1 MSVGELMTESAVGIA
16 GAQSTG
22 RERRRRIDGR
32 QAAMGM
38 IGTRVV
44 RTEDPALLTGHGTF
58 VDNLHLEGAAHVV
71 YVRSQMAHARVAG
84 IDVADARNAP
94 GVLGVF
100 VASDIDLGPFPL
112 DIPLLPPT
120 FPRSALA
127 TDTVRYVG
135 EPIVA
140 VVAETRE
147 QATDAAQMVIV
158 DYDVLPSAVTVTQSL
173 TDEVLL
179 FPEHG
184 TNVCVR
190 MAARAPI
197 DFSGCEVVVTADI
210 NNQRLAPSPMEARV
224 AASRWEPD
232 GRLTH
237 WQAGQGAH
245 PIQERLCA
253 WYALPAAQVHVITPD
268 VGGGFGAKAFNY
280 PEETLLPWLA
290 RAVGRPARYTETRSE
305 SMNGLGHG
313 RAQTQ
318 RLTIGGSR
326 EGRVSAYELTV
337 VQDAGA
343 YPRMGAFLPFMTR
356 VMLTGVYDIA
366 SADLDATAV
375 LTNTVPTVAYRGAGR
390 PEAAA
395 AIERA
400 MDLFAVEIGMDPV
413 EVRRRNLIAPDR
425 FPFTTVTGTTYDSG
439 DYAGGLDTLLAAV
452 DYAGLRAEQQERRD
466 RGDAIQLGIGVST
479 YVEITA
485 MSGGGEL
492 GQVEVV
498 PHESG
503 DGVAV
508 RVVTGTTPYGQG
520 HRTTWAMLV
529 ADKLGVP
536 MESITV
542 VHGDTDLVARSSIT
556 GGSRSVQLGGTNV
569 TRAAGVVADQARA
582 IAARLLEADVADV
595 VLDNG
600 AFHVAG
606 APSISR
612 TWAEVAAAAT
622 TSSTPLFGEG
632 DFSQAGGT
640 FPSGAH
646 LAVVEVDIETGK
658 AVLRQLVAVDDA
670 GFIINPLLAEGQ
682 VHGGLAQ
689 GVAQALFEEFVYD
702 EDGNP
707 LTSNFADYAIPSAA
721 ELPSFQT
728 LHAATPSPLND
739 LGAKGIGESG
749 TIGAT
754 PAVQSAV
761 IDALAHLGVRHINM
775 PCTPHRVWTA
785 IQGASA
791 R

>member
-1 MSVGELMTESAVGIA
+1 
-16 GAQSTG
+16 
-22 RERRRRIDGR
+22 
-32 QAAMGM
+32 MGM
-38 IGTRVV
+38 IGQRVV

-58 VDNLHLEGAAHVV
+58 IDNLDIPGAVHVV
-71 YVRSQMAHARVAG
+71 YVRSQMAHARITGV
-84 IDVADARNAP
+84 DADAARAAP

-100 VASDIDLGPFPL
+100 TNADIDLGPFPL
-112 DIPLLPPT
+112 DIGLLPTT

-127 TDTVRYVG
+127 GAVTRYVG

-147 QATDAAQMVIV
+147 QATDAVQMVIV
-158 DYDVLPSAVTVTQSL
+158 DYDVLPSAVTVAQSL
-173 TDEVLL
+173 TDEVVL

-184 TNVCVR
+184 TNVCVS
-190 MAARAPI
+190 MPARAPV
-197 DFSGCEVVVTADI
+197 DFSACEVIVTADI
-210 NNQRLAPSPMEARV
+210 VNQRVAPAPLEARV
-224 AASRWEPD
+224 SASHWEDD

-253 WYALPAAQVHVITPD
+253 WYQLDASQVHVITPD

-280 PEETLLPWLA
+280 PEETLVPWLA
-290 RAVGRPARYTETRSE
+290 RAVGRPVRYTETRSE

-326 EGRVSAYELTV
+326 DGRVTAYQLDV

-366 SADLDATAV
+366 AADLNATAV

-400 MDLFAVEIGMDPV
+400 MDLFAAEIGMDPV
-413 EVRRRNLIAPDR
+413 EVRRRNLVAVDR

-439 DYAGGLDTLLAAV
+439 DYAGGLDALLAAV
-452 DYAGLRAEQQERRD
+452 DYPALRAEQQARRD
-466 RGDAIQLGIGVST
+466 RGDALQLGIGVSV

-492 GQVEVV
+492 GQVEVTAGAPGEDV
-498 PHESG
+498 S
-503 DGVAV
+503 V

-529 ADKLGVP
+529 ADTLGVP
-536 MESITV
+536 MDRITV
-542 VHGDTDLVARSSIT
+542 VHGDTDLVASSSIT

-569 TRAAGVVADQARA
+569 TRAASIVADQARG

-595 VLDNG
+595 VIADG
-600 AFHVAG
+600 VFHVAG
-606 APSISR
+606 APAISR
-612 TWAEVAAAAT
+612 TWAKVAAVAAT
-622 TSSTPLFGEG
+622 ERTPLYGEG

-646 LAVVEVDIETGK
+646 LAVVELDTETGR
-658 AVLRQLVAVDDA
+658 AVLKQLVAVDDA
-670 GFIINPLLAEGQ
+670 GRIINPLLAEGQ

-689 GVAQALFEEFVYD
+689 GVAQALFEEVVYD

-707 LTSNFADYAIPSAA
+707 LTSNFADYGIPSAA
-721 ELPSFQT
+721 ELPSFVT
-728 LHAATPSPLND
+728 VHVETPSPLND

-761 IDALAHLGVRHINM
+761 IDAVAHLGVRHIDM
-775 PCTPHRVWTA
+775 PCTSQRVWTA
-785 IQGASA
+785 IQNAG
-791 R
+791 

>member
-1 MSVGELMTESAVGIA
+1 
-16 GAQSTG
+16 
-22 RERRRRIDGR
+22 
-32 QAAMGM
+32 M

-58 VDNLHLEGAAHVV
+58 IDNLDIDGAVHVV
-71 YVRSQMAHARVAG
+71 YVRSQMAHALISAIDIDEARV
-84 IDVADARNAP
+84 AP

-100 VASDIDLGPFPL
+100 TAADIELGPFPL
-112 DIPLLPPT
+112 DIPFLPAT

-127 TDTVRYVG
+127 GDRVRYVG

-140 VVAETRE
+140 VVAETRA
-147 QATDAAQMVIV
+147 QATDAAQLVIV
-158 DYDVLPSAVTVTQSL
+158 DYGVLPGVITVSQSL

-179 FPEHG
+179 FPENG
-184 TNVCVR
+184 TNVCVQLP
-190 MAARAPI
+190 ARGAV

-210 NNQRLAPSPMEARV
+210 INQRVAPAPMEARV
-224 AASRWEPD
+224 SASRWEPD

-253 WYALPAAQVHVITPD
+253 WYGLSPDQVRVITPD

-280 PEETLLPWLA
+280 PEDTLVPWLA
-290 RAVGRPARYTETRSE
+290 RAVARPVRYTETRSE

-326 EGRVSAYELTV
+326 DGRVSAYELRV
-337 VQDAGA
+337 LQDAGA
-343 YPRMGAFLPFMTR
+343 YPRMGAFLPFMTK

-366 SADLDATAV
+366 AADLDATAV

-400 MDLFAVEIGMDPV
+400 MDLFAAEIGIDPV
-413 EVRRRNLIAPDR
+413 EVRRRNLIGVDR
-425 FPFTTVTGTTYDSG
+425 FPFRTITGTTYDSG
-439 DYAGGLDTLLAAV
+439 NYEGGLDALLAAV
-452 DYAGLRAEQQERRD
+452 DYPALRAEQRTRRE
-466 RGDAIQLGIGVST
+466 RGDVIQLGIGVSV

-492 GQVEVV
+492 GQVEVT
-498 PHESG
+498 PSASG
-503 DGVAV
+503 DDIDVTI
-508 RVVTGTTPYGQG
+508 VTGTTPYGQG

-536 MESITV
+536 MDRITV
-542 VHGDTDLVARSSIT
+542 IHGDTDLVARSSIT

-569 TRAAGVVADQARA
+569 ARAAAVVADQAREV
-582 IAARLLEADVADV
+582 AARLLEADAADV
-595 VLDNG
+595 VLTDG

-606 APSISR
+606 APAISR
-612 TWAEVAAAAT
+612 TWVEVAAAAAN
-622 TSSTPLFGEG
+622 SKTPLYGEG

-646 LAVVEVDIETGK
+646 LAVVELDTETGK
-658 AVLRQLVAVDDA
+658 ATLRQLVAVDDA
-670 GFIINPLLAEGQ
+670 GHIINPLLAEGQ

-689 GVAQALFEEFVYD
+689 GVAQAMFEEVVYD
-702 EDGNP
+702 DDGNP
-707 LTSNFADYAIPSAA
+707 LTSNFADYGIISAA

-728 LHAATPSPLND
+728 VHMETPSPLND

-761 IDALAHLGVRHINM
+761 IDAVAHLGVRHIDM
-775 PCTPHRVWTA
+775 PCTPHRVWNAIRNATA
-785 IQGASA
+785 G
-791 R
+791 